1 MAYSRIVNIEYR
13 TEQDMGVFLSKWKD
27 WMPKHMPEVIS
38 RTMVKTGPTSS
49 LLMAVYSSSQV
60 ADKAKE
66 VVEVFFKENK
76 QHMIDIIAFH
86 GEVLEF
92 A

>member
-1 MAYSRIVNIEYR
+1 MAFSRIVNIEYR
-13 TEQDMGVFLSKWKD
+13 SEQDMELFLYKWKD
-27 WMPKHMPEVIS
+27 WMPKYMPDAIN

-60 ADKAKE
+60 AANAKE
-66 VVEVFFKENK
+66 VVEVFFEENK
-76 QHMIDIIAFH
+76 QHMLDIIAFH

-92 A
+92 D

>member
-1 MAYSRIVNIEYR
+1 MAYSRIVNVEYR
-13 TEQDMGVFLSKWKD
+13 SEEDMELFLYKWKD
-27 WMPKHMPEVIS
+27 WMPKHMPEAIS

-92 A
+92 D